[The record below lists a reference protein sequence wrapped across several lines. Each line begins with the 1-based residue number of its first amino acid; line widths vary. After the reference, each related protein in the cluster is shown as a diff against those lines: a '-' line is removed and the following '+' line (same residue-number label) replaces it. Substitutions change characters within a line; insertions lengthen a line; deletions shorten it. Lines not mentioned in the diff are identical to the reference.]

1 MPSKKSQ
8 AFDTLFQSI
17 VDPPEVGVGQDQVE
31 GLVPLDASNIEDVT
45 SEFDRIR
52 QEEDPSMLDRFSEFF
67 TPLVEKGRKNSRYLA
82 PKSEAIVRMSD
93 PEVLSLLEPR
103 MERATKSEMAKSI
116 MPAPGK
122 FFNPAS
128 QGYKGEKFATGLQ
141 SAGVDVDLEYGNYVM
156 FGDGRPKDVTNQTF
170 QNLYVSPRT
179 SYKYSAGQ
187 NKATARANPYDGPT
201 LTVEEMQKNYKQNT
215 GAAGSKIQTNL
226 LQPSQFKI
234 KTSSDQTRTLDHP
247 IVAVEGKGK
256 HHYAL
261 DMQMVGPVR
270 MNQLTKKV
278 KRKKKDGTVV
288 EELPQPNLR
297 PATVG
302 DVILGDVIG
311 YITVQGND
319 HPLYDYIEVD
329 GTSSAP
335 DEMKSSSIEKFY
347 KGGSVEATGDMT
359 TQGREVFREGEVQY
373 SEKTVTFQ
381 MKDGKWVTIPSV
393 DKEGNE
399 MPQEALEK
407 FVEENGPVD
416 PVTGAELPTFDS
428 VEQATEYAVQRS
440 QDLMP
445 PMPTTLAEMYHG
457 GLMGGKEGAS
467 ECGCA
472 SCQMKKMMNYVQ
484 EDMSSMFA
492 PLSGM
497 GMVGIDPV
505 SGNEVPAGSG
515 PDNVRDDIP
524 AVLSD
529 GEYVVPADVVRYHGL
544 KHLEQM
550 RQEAKMG
557 LMAMMMEGQIQTI
570 EEEEEAYSKSAME
583 GEQEVELSEEDA
595 EDGEGY
601 ETYETPE
608 GVEVDQPE
616 VKVTSSGMMM
626 FKPVKKL
633 AFMRT

>member
-1 MPSKKSQ
+1 MPSKNTVLDKFNSTPDISTTREQ
-8 AFDTLFQSI
+8 ESFDF
-17 VDPPEVGVGQDQVE
+17 
-31 GLVPLDASNIEDVT
+31 
-45 SEFDRIR
+45 
-52 QEEDPSMLDRFSEFF
+52 
-67 TPLVEKGRKNSRYLA
+67 
-82 PKSEAIVRMSD
+82 
-93 PEVLSLLEPR
+93 LSLLGDLASKASKKGSAVIDFVANPREIALDEPTYDAQNR
-103 MERATKSEMAKSI
+103 LVVKEPVQRKINFDNWFKDSKVVGKDGKPLIVYHSGDFDENLNPIFNDSLQGIHFGTKAAAYDRYRGKPTEDFVRNADVYYSDKEGGWVWDSDGQESLTSFGSEEMARQDLDSAALEVEAGREIDEDQFEQNTTKVFLSMQNPKYTNIDAGSDWSEVIEKAKKQGHDGIIYTNKYEDPGSKSYIIFDSKQAKSVKNKGGFDPENPDILSFKSI
-116 MPAPGK
+116 DDKDTISANEG
-122 FFNPAS
+122 
-128 QGYKGEKFATGLQ
+128 GL
-141 SAGVDVDLEYGNYVM
+141 M
-156 FGDGRPKDVTNQTF
+156 
-170 QNLYVSPRT
+170 
-179 SYKYSAGQ
+179 
-187 NKATARANPYDGPT
+187 
-201 LTVEEMQKNYKQNT
+201 
-215 GAAGSKIQTNL
+215 
-226 LQPSQFKI
+226 
-234 KTSSDQTRTLDHP
+234 
-247 IVAVEGKGK
+247 
-256 HHYAL
+256 
-261 DMQMVGPVR
+261 
-270 MNQLTKKV
+270 
-278 KRKKKDGTVV
+278 
-288 EELPQPNLR
+288 
-297 PATVG
+297 
-302 DVILGDVIG
+302 
-311 YITVQGND
+311 
-319 HPLYDYIEVD
+319 
-329 GTSSAP
+329 
-335 DEMKSSSIEKFY
+335 
-347 KGGSVEATGDMT
+347 EATGDMT

-445 PMPTTLAEMYHG
+445 PMPTTPAEMYHG
-457 GLMGGKEGAS
+457 GLMGGEEGAG